1 MIKNGD
7 RSGSYAIEATKVVKS
22 LGKNL
27 ILKGINLRVNYGEV
41 VAIIGPNGSGKTLLL
56 RLLCGLAY
64 PDHGRIITGGR
75 FIEPGG
81 GGILADV
88 GLLLEVPGFLP
99 HLSGGDNLRLLA
111 MLRRRIT
118 AKDVAAAMLQVGL
131 DPDDRR
137 PVRVYS
143 TGMRQRLGIAQAV
156 MERPRILLLDE
167 PTNGLDPEYTETFL
181 QLLRELRAQGT
192 AIICTSHELQEITAV
207 ADRVLA
213 IRSGLLTKFDVSE
226 QKSP

>member
-7 RSGSYAIEATKVVKS
+7 RSGSYAIEATEVVKS
-22 LGKNL
+22 LGRNL

-64 PDHGRIITGGR
+64 PDQGRIITGGR
-75 FIEPGG
+75 LIEPRG
-81 GGILADV
+81 GGILADA

-118 AKDVAAAMLQVGL
+118 TKDVAAAMRLVGL
-131 DPDDRR
+131 DPDDRQ

-181 QLLRELRAQGT
+181 QLLRELRAQET
-192 AIICTSHELQEITAV
+192 AIVWTSHELQEVTAV

-213 IRSGLLTKFDVSE
+213 MRGGVLTKFDEPE
-226 QKSP
+226 QRTP

>member
-1 MIKNGD
+1 MINSGD
-7 RSGSYAIEATKVVKS
+7 RSGSYAIEATGVVKS

-27 ILKGINLRVNYGEV
+27 ILKGINLQVNYGEV
-41 VAIIGPNGSGKTLLL
+41 VAIIGSNGSGKTLLL

-64 PDHGRIITGGR
+64 PDQGRIITGGCV
-75 FIEPGG
+75 IGPGG

-118 AKDVAAAMLQVGL
+118 AKDVAAAMRQVGL
-131 DPDDRR
+131 DPADRR
-137 PVRVYS
+137 PVRAYS
-143 TGMRQRLGIAQAV
+143 TGMRQRLGIAQAL

-181 QLLRELRAQGT
+181 QMLRGLRAQG
-192 AIICTSHELQEITAV
+192 AAVVWTSHELQEIAAV

-213 IRSGLLTKFDVSE
+213 MRSGVLTDFNGQRSD
-226 QKSP
+226 QG